1 MMQAMAG
8 TAKRSTT
15 SALSKTFAIALLLIP
30 PALRHDPRRKGGQGL
45 EGAAHH
51 QRGQR
56 DSCLQRRVRVTA
68 PMADFTAQP
77 GNRLP
82 SALPDEPDRLLI
94 ELRRQRDQL
103 ERFLR
108 RNQPRQ
114 RRLSGLAVTASTLA
128 AVLTAAPALGGQS
141 FTSDLTKLLGLQAPS
156 WQWICGAAALLS
168 ALASASSQMLQ
179 SSRLEE
185 KVSRCQTARARLDAL
200 ELGLELGQFNRN
212 YAAETLLA
220 SVEATAA
227 LDPTLAFSTR
237 LGQPSR

>member
-1 MMQAMAG
+1 
-8 TAKRSTT
+8 
-15 SALSKTFAIALLLIP
+15 
-30 PALRHDPRRKGGQGL
+30 
-45 EGAAHH
+45 
-51 QRGQR
+51 
-56 DSCLQRRVRVTA
+56 
-68 PMADFTAQP
+68 MADFTAQP

-128 AVLTAAPALGGQS
+128 AVLTAAPA
-141 FTSDLTKLLGLQAPS
+141 SDLTKLLGLQAPS

-179 SSRLEE
+179 TSRLEE

>member
-1 MMQAMAG
+1 
-8 TAKRSTT
+8 
-15 SALSKTFAIALLLIP
+15 
-30 PALRHDPRRKGGQGL
+30 
-45 EGAAHH
+45 
-51 QRGQR
+51 
-56 DSCLQRRVRVTA
+56 
-68 PMADFTAQP
+68 MADFTAQP

-114 RRLSGLAVTASTLA
+114 MRLSGLAVSASTLA

-141 FTSDLTKLLGLQAPS
+141 FTSELTKLLGLQTPS

-168 ALASASSQMLQ
+168 ALASASTQMLQ

-220 SVEATAA
+220 CVEATAA